1 MMKELILE
9 SYGKINLAL
18 DVLYKRNDGYHEI
31 NSVMQ
36 QIDLK
41 DTLIFSEHK
50 SGIIIESNNNEMP
63 LDSNNLIY
71 KVWEKLRDIT
81 GVDKGIR
88 VRVDKQI
95 PIAAGLAGGSS
106 NGAVALKALNTLWD
120 LNLSLEE
127 LIDIGKSLGADI
139 PFCIMGGTA
148 KAQGIGEKLSKLKP
162 FKEKYI
168 LLGNPGIEISAAYAY
183 SRLDLNNER
192 LDVDGLIA
200 NMEKNDL
207 EAVAKKMKNVME
219 KPIIEDFP
227 IIQEIKD
234 IMSKH
239 GALGAL
245 MSGSGST
252 VFGLFDDKEKLLFA
266 EKKLKEKEFKVY
278 SCVTIWK

>member
-1 MMKELILE
+1 MKELIME

-41 DTLIFSEHK
+41 DTLVFSEHK

-71 KVWEKLRDIT
+71 KTWDKLKDIT
-81 GVDKGIR
+81 GINKGIR
-88 VRVDKQI
+88 IKVDKQI

-106 NGAVALKALNTLWD
+106 NGAVTLKALNILWD

-127 LIDIGKSLGADI
+127 LMNIGRTLGADI

-162 FKEKYI
+162 FVGKHI
-168 LLGNPGIEISAAYAY
+168 LLGNPGIDISTAYAY
-183 SRLDLNNER
+183 SRLDFNNDR
-192 LDVDGLIA
+192 IDIDALIS
-200 NMEKNDL
+200 NMEANDL
-207 EAVAKKMKNVME
+207 EAVAKDMKNVME
-219 KPIIEDFP
+219 KPIIEDYP

-234 IMSKH
+234 IMIKH
-239 GALGAL
+239 GSLGAL

-266 EKKLKEKEFKVY
+266 EKKLKERNFKAY
-278 SCVTIWK
+278 SCITI